1 MKSFS
6 YDLHAICPFAPST
19 LALNRIG
26 SESNR
31 AQRGSTLTM
40 KTTILLA
47 LVSLLGAAHL
57 RSQSADAPVDF
68 DKARQLFEKR
78 QGGASLTAEENAYL
92 EKARAAHDA
101 QTQKPG
107 GSRDLPPQGQDGIDW
122 EKAQKLHQRD
132 NAGEKLTEEEKG
144 YLAKA
149 REAFAKRNGSQP
161 PASSPSSNP
170 SPGASADGI
179 DWQKAQDLFRREQSG
194 EKLSEADQKYLDH
207 AKEVRSRGG
216 NRGGGGGHPA
226 NQRKA
231 PDSLKPLTDMTAEET
246 YEGEDGGLYGK
257 GSNEPP
263 EALKKSADAALAQI
277 KPLDAEGKPS
287 ESGKIALVSISMS
300 NATQE
305 FSFFKSIADKDSR
318 KSDKLT
324 IVDCAQG
331 GQTMAAWS
339 QPEGRPWPE
348 AMNRLQR
355 AEVSPQQVQVAWVK
369 LANAGPSGSKTEHL
383 ATLEA
388 DTIKVLHLLK
398 ERFPNLRIAYLGSR
412 IYAGY
417 ASTGLNPEPY
427 AYEGGFAVRHLI
439 QQQISGDESL
449 ALSKSPLLLWG
460 PYLWAE
466 GEKGRKFDDLKY
478 TKEDFG
484 GDGTHPSNSGREKVA
499 KQLRKFFATSTLAK
513 GWFAK

>member
-1 MKSFS
+1 MNPASRV
-6 YDLHAICPFAPST
+6 FAV
-19 LALNRIG
+19 A
-26 SESNR
+26 
-31 AQRGSTLTM
+31 A
-40 KTTILLA
+40 
-47 LVSLLGAAHL
+47 LLGAAL
-57 RSQSADAPVDF
+57 PVFAQQADAPVDF

-78 QGGASLTAEENAYL
+78 QNGGTLTADEEGYIEKAKAAREAQMRKQGGA
-92 EKARAAHDA
+92 
-101 QTQKPG
+101 
-107 GSRDLPPQGQDGIDW
+107 RDLPPQGQDGIDW
-122 EKAQKLHQRD
+122 ERAQKLHERD
-132 NAGEKLTEEEKG
+132 RAGEKLTDDEKG
-144 YLAKA
+144 YLEKA
-149 REAFAKRNGSQP
+149 RAAFAKRNGGNP
-161 PASSPSSNP
+161 PPSGSNASSS
-170 SPGASADGI
+170 DGI
-179 DWQKAQDLFRREQSG
+179 DWRRAQELHRREQSG
-194 EKLSEADQKYLDH
+194 EKLSAEDQKYLDH
-207 AKEVRSRGG
+207 AKEVRQRGG
-216 NRGGGGGHPA
+216 SRPGGGPA

-231 PDSLKPLTDMTAEET
+231 PESLKPLTDMTAEES

-263 EALKKSADAALAQI
+263 EALKKSAAEALAQI

-287 ESGKIALVSISMS
+287 DSGKIALVSISMS

-305 FSFFKSIADKDSR
+305 FSFFKTIADKDSR
-318 KSDKLT
+318 KSGKLT

-331 GQTMAAWS
+331 GQTMAAWA

-355 AEVSPQQVQVAWVK
+355 AEITPQQVQVAWVK

-398 ERFPNLRIAYLGSR
+398 QRFPNLRIAYLASR

-427 AYEGGFAVRHLI
+427 AYEGAFAVRHLI
-439 QQQISGDESL
+439 QKQIAGDAEL
-449 ALSKSPLLLWG
+449 AADKSPLLLWG

-466 GEKGRKFDDLKY
+466 GEKGRKIDDLKY
-478 TKEDFG
+478 SKDDFG

-499 KQLRKFFATSTLAK
+499 KQLLEFFATSPLAE
-513 GWFAK
+513 GWFAKSP

>member
-1 MKSFS
+1 
-6 YDLHAICPFAPST
+6 
-19 LALNRIG
+19 
-26 SESNR
+26 
-31 AQRGSTLTM
+31 M

-47 LVSLLGAAHL
+47 LVSLLGAASL

-78 QGGASLTAEENAYL
+78 QSGGTLTEEETAYI
-92 EKARAAHDA
+92 ERAKAARQA
-101 QTQKPG
+101 QMQKNG
-107 GSRDLPPQGQDGIDW
+107 GGQPSSQGQDGIDW
-122 EKAQKLHQRD
+122 QRAQAL
-132 NAGEKLTEEEKG
+132 
-144 YLAKA
+144 Y
-149 REAFAKRNGSQP
+149 
-161 PASSPSSNP
+161 
-170 SPGASADGI
+170 
-179 DWQKAQDLFRREQSG
+179 RREQNG
-194 EKLSEADQKYLDH
+194 EKLSEEDQKYLDH
-207 AKEVRSRGG
+207 AKEIRK
-216 NRGGGGGHPA
+216 RGGGGGGRPA
-226 NQRKA
+226 NQRKV
-231 PDSLKPLTDMTAEET
+231 PESLKPLTDMTAEDK
-246 YEGEDGGLYGK
+246 YEGEEGGLYGK

-263 EALKKSADAALAQI
+263 EALKKSAETALAQI
-277 KPLDAEGKPS
+277 KPLDADGKPS
-287 ESGKIALVSISMS
+287 DSGKIALVSISMS

-305 FSFFKSIADKDSR
+305 FSVFKTIADKDSR

-339 QPEGRPWPE
+339 RPDGRPWPE

-417 ASTGLNPEPY
+417 ATTGLNPEPY
-427 AYEGGFAVRHLI
+427 AYEGAFAVRHLI
-439 QQQISGDESL
+439 QQQMGGDESL
-449 ALSKSPLLLWG
+449 DLSKSPLLLWG
-460 PYLWAE
+460 PYLWAD
-466 GEKGRKFDDLKY
+466 GEKGRKIDDLKY
-478 TKEDFG
+478 TKEDLG
-484 GDGTHPSNSGREKVA
+484 PDGTHPSNSGREKVA
-499 KQLRKFFATSTLAK
+499 KQLLEFFATSPLAK

>member
-1 MKSFS
+1 MFKT
-6 YDLHAICPFAPST
+6 A
-19 LALNRIG
+19 
-26 SESNR
+26 
-31 AQRGSTLTM
+31 TM
-40 KTTILLA
+40 KTVFRLPCLA
-47 LVSLLGAAHL
+47 ALLLGGISLFGQTTGAHI
-57 RSQSADAPVDF
+57 DW
-68 DKARQLFEKR
+68 DKAKQLY
-78 QGGASLTAEENAYL
+78 Q
-92 EKARAAHDA
+92 
-101 QTQKPG
+101 
-107 GSRDLPPQGQDGIDW
+107 
-122 EKAQKLHQRD
+122 
-132 NAGEKLTEEEKG
+132 
-144 YLAKA
+144 
-149 REAFAKRNGSQP
+149 
-161 PASSPSSNP
+161 
-170 SPGASADGI
+170 
-179 DWQKAQDLFRREQSG
+179 REQRG
-194 EKLSEADQKYLDH
+194 EKLSPDEQTYLNQ
-207 AKEVRSRGG
+207 AKAARQRGG
-216 NRGGGGGHPA
+216 NGGGGRPA

-231 PDSLKPLTDMTAEET
+231 PDTLKPLTDMSAAES

-263 EALKKSADAALAQI
+263 EALKKSAETALAQI
-277 KPLDAEGKPS
+277 KPLDAESKPS
-287 ESGKIALVSISMS
+287 ASGKIALVSISMS

-305 FSFFKSIADKDSR
+305 FSFFKGIADKDSR

-331 GQTMAAWS
+331 GQTMAAWA

-348 AMNRLQR
+348 AINRLKN

-427 AYEGGFAVRHLI
+427 AYEGAFAVRHLI
-439 QQQISGDESL
+439 QQQMNGNESL
-449 ALSKSPLLLWG
+449 TQSPLLLWG
-460 PYLWAE
+460 PYLWAD

-484 GDGTHPSNSGREKVA
+484 PDGTHPSKSGREKVA
-499 KQLRKFFATSTLAK
+499 KQLLEFFAASPLAK

>member
-1 MKSFS
+1 
-6 YDLHAICPFAPST
+6 
-19 LALNRIG
+19 
-26 SESNR
+26 
-31 AQRGSTLTM
+31 M
-40 KTTILLA
+40 KTTILLV

-57 RSQSADAPVDF
+57 RSQPADAPVDF

-78 QGGASLTAEENAYL
+78 QGGATLTAEENAFL
-92 EKARAAHDA
+92 QKARAAHEA
-101 QTQKPG
+101 QMQKSG
-107 GSRDLPPQGQDGIDW
+107 DSPQSQDGIDW
-122 EKAQKLHQRD
+122 R
-132 NAGEKLTEEEKG
+132 
-144 YLAKA
+144 
-149 REAFAKRNGSQP
+149 
-161 PASSPSSNP
+161 
-170 SPGASADGI
+170 
-179 DWQKAQDLFRREQSG
+179 KAQDLFRREQGG

-216 NRGGGGGHPA
+216 NRGGGGGRPA

-231 PDSLKPLTDMTAEET
+231 PDSLKPLTDMTAEES

-257 GSNEPP
+257 GSNAPP
-263 EALKKSADAALAQI
+263 EPLKKSADAALSQI

-287 ESGKIALVSISMS
+287 DSGKIALVSISMS

-305 FSFFKSIADKDSR
+305 FSFFKTIADKDPR

-331 GQTMAAWS
+331 GQTMAAWA

-348 AMNRLQR
+348 SMNRLKI

-369 LANAGPSGSKTEHL
+369 LANAGPSGSKTEHI

-417 ASTGLNPEPY
+417 ATTGLNPEPY
-427 AYEGGFAVRHLI
+427 AYEGAFAVRHLI

-449 ALSKSPLLLWG
+449 SLTKSPLLLWG
-460 PYLWAE
+460 PYLWAD
-466 GEKGRKFDDLKY
+466 GEKGRKLDDLKY
-478 TKEDFG
+478 TKDDFG

-499 KQLRKFFATSTLAK
+499 KQLLEFFGTNPLAK